1 MLLLTLGRGR
11 RDCHW
16 VVCTCIHFCWAMQ
29 QSGPSP
35 SVSWCAKPGQG
46 AGGTP
51 IPGSVKARLDKKQ
64 PPAQESQNSRGK
76 RKRGVPHL
84 PRKS

>member
-35 SVSWCAKPGQG
+35 APLSA
-46 AGGTP
+46 
-51 IPGSVKARLDKKQ
+51 
-64 PPAQESQNSRGK
+64 
-76 RKRGVPHL
+76 GVPNQGREL
-84 PRKS
+84 GVPPSLAL